1 MRDEPDELQRQ
12 IRPAAGPVRWHL
24 PPGAARSAGR
34 AVHRTADGQRVH
46 RVGATSQ
53 RRGRRSANGRRGH
66 PRCGGGGPG
75 GSPNRGGGMTL
86 PRYKELWQRA
96 DEVWTLTVRP
106 ARTLIKVGV
115 ATCSRVVGAEETLQA
130 LRREVQARRL
140 DADVMLTG
148 CLGLCYA
155 EPLVEVIRPN
165 VPGILYQHMTADKV
179 ASLLET
185 AVAADGIVLEH
196 ALAVMGDKESGGLP
210 ALSSLEFMRGQVR
223 RLMANCGVTDPESI
237 EHYIARGGYEGLVRA
252 LRLKPVE
259 VIDEIK
265 KSGLWG
271 RGGAA
276 FSTGLKWEF
285 LYNAKRKPK
294 YLICNADEG
303 DPGSFVNRNLME
315 SDTQLLVE
323 GMVIAGYA
331 TDAQQGYIYIRDEY
345 PLPVERMELAVQQ
358 ARERGLVGE
367 NILGSNFSFELEV
380 VRGAGS
386 YVCGDETG
394 LVSSLEDRRGVPKR
408 DTPFPAQAGVFAM
421 PSNINN
427 VESYTNVPLIMR
439 HGADWWAEMGS
450 EKHKGTKMFSL
461 AGQVQRVG
469 IVEVPLGTPT
479 SEVVMRMGGGPPEGR
494 KLKAVQ
500 PGGPLS
506 GVVPASDV
514 DIPLE
519 PDPYRER
526 GVLMGSGGL
535 VILDDTN
542 CIVDLCIYFDG
553 FAEDES
559 CGRCTTCFAGTR
571 RMLEI
576 LRRISSGRGRLADLE
591 LIKLLGS
598 IAQNANCFHG
608 QGAPTAVMSMFRF
621 FEDELLEHI
630 ERKRCPAKVCRGLV
644 RYEVLHHSDRLP
656 AAEAICPTNAVV
668 RDNGTYRIDQLKC
681 IKCDAC
687 REQAPYAIA
696 VVDEFQ
702 PAATTLTR

>member
-1 MRDEPDELQRQ
+1 
-12 IRPAAGPVRWHL
+12 
-24 PPGAARSAGR
+24 
-34 AVHRTADGQRVH
+34 
-46 RVGATSQ
+46 
-53 RRGRRSANGRRGH
+53 
-66 PRCGGGGPG
+66 
-75 GSPNRGGGMTL
+75 MTL
-86 PRYKELWQRA
+86 ASYQEMRGRA
-96 DEVWTLTVRP
+96 DEVWTRTASP
-106 ARTLIKVGV
+106 ARMLIKVGL
-115 ATCSRVVGAEETLQA
+115 ATCSQVVGAKETLEA
-130 LRREVQARRL
+130 LGREIQARGVE
-140 DADVMLTG
+140 ADLVVTG

-155 EPLVEVIRPN
+155 EPLVEVTRPGGPA
-165 VPGILYQHMTADKV
+165 VLYQQVTADKV
-179 ASLLET
+179 ASLVDT
-185 AVAADGIVLEH
+185 AIAGNGIAREH
-196 ALAVMGDKESGGLP
+196 ALAVVGDEPTDGMAP
-210 ALSSLEFMRGQVR
+210 LSSLEFMRGQVR
-223 RLMANCGVTDPESI
+223 RLMANCGVTDPGNVD
-237 EHYIARGGYEGLVRA
+237 HYIARGGYEGLVRTLGMKA
-252 LRLKPVE
+252 VE
-259 VIDEIK
+259 VIDEVK
-265 KSGLWG
+265 QAGLWG

-294 YLICNADEG
+294 YLVCNADEG

-315 SDTQLLVE
+315 SDPHLLVE
-323 GMVIAGYA
+323 GMIIGGYA
-331 TDAQQGYIYIRDEY
+331 TDAQKGYIYIRDEY
-345 PLPVERMELAVQQ
+345 PLPVERMELAVEQ

-367 NILGSNFSFELEV
+367 GILGTDFSFELEV

-394 LVSSLEDRRGVPKR
+394 LLSSLEDRRGMPKIKP
-408 DTPFPAQAGVFAM
+408 PFPAQAGVFAM

-439 HGADWWAEMGS
+439 HGAEWWAEMGS

-461 AGQVQRVG
+461 SGQIQRVG
-469 IVEVPLGTPT
+469 ILEVPLGTPT

-506 GVVPASDV
+506 GVIPASDV

-535 VILDDTN
+535 VMLDDTN
-542 CIVDLCIYFDG
+542 CIVDLCIYFEW

-591 LIKLLGS
+591 LIKLLGN

-621 FEDELLEHI
+621 FEDELLEHV
-630 ERKRCPAKVCRGLV
+630 ERKRCPARVCRGLV
-644 RYEVLHHSDRLP
+644 RYEVLHYSDRLP

-668 RDNGTYRIDQLKC
+668 RDNGSYRIDQLKC

-687 REQAPYAIA
+687 REQAPYAIG
-696 VVDEFQ
+696 VVDEFG
-702 PAATTLTR
+702 PA